1 MAAMA
6 ARPDAPTVLATVQ
19 AALARAEVTAPL
31 AAWAHLDVGGAVER
45 ARALDEQ
52 AQAGTQAAGAL
63 HGLPVG
69 IKDLIDTADQPTQY
83 GSPAYAGHRPARDA
97 EVVRRLRAAGAVVLG
112 KTVTTEHALFHPGPT
127 RNPHDP
133 LRSPGGSSS
142 GSAAAV
148 AAGVVPVALGT
159 QTAGSV
165 LRPASFCG
173 VVGAKPT
180 FGVVPTDG
188 VKPCAPS
195 LDTVGVLAADPGLA
209 AAVLGVLA
217 GDPGRFRPR
226 VPDRALRIG
235 LCRTPWWSALEPGVG
250 AAIEAG
256 AQRLARGHH
265 EVVEVAAP
273 AGFEALAP
281 AQEAVMAAE
290 VRSSLAADVA
300 RAPDALSDTLRA
312 YLERAA
318 TLAPGAPEATAL
330 AQRWR
335 ARSAQLFAGVDVLL
349 TPAALG
355 EAPPLSAGST
365 GDPLPCRAFTL
376 LGVPTVAIPGL
387 VGPAG
392 LPLGVQ
398 LVAPFGEDGLVLGAA
413 VSVGAVLG
421 G

>member
-1 MAAMA
+1 MAAP
-6 ARPDAPTVLATVQ
+6 PDHAPTVLATAQ
-19 AALARAEVTAPL
+19 AALARAEVTAGL
-31 AAWAHLDVGGAVER
+31 AAWAHLDVHGAPAR
-45 ARALDEQ
+45 ARELD
-52 AQAGTQAAGAL
+52 AVLDAGVL

-69 IKDLIDTADQPTQY
+69 VKDLIDTADQPTEY
-83 GSPAYAGHRPARDA
+83 GSAAYAGHRPVRDA

-173 VVGAKPT
+173 VVGVKPT
-180 FGVVPTDG
+180 FGLVPTDG
-188 VKPCAPS
+188 IKPCAPS
-195 LDTVGVLAADPGLA
+195 LDTVGVLAADAGLA

-217 GDPGRFRPR
+217 DDPERFRPR
-226 VPDRALRIG
+226 VPDRPLRIG
-235 LCRTPWWSALEPGVG
+235 SWRTPWWSALEPGAG

-256 AQRLARGHH
+256 VGRLARGRF
-265 EVVEVAAP
+265 EVVEVVAP
-273 AGFEALAP
+273 EGFDALVG
-281 AQEAVMAAE
+281 AQEALMAAE
-290 VRSSLAADVA
+290 VLEALAGED
-300 RAPDALSDTLRA
+300 PDALSDTLRA
-312 YLERAA
+312 YLQRAA
-318 TLAPGAPEATAL
+318 KLAPGAPEAATL
-330 AQRWR
+330 AERWR
-335 ARSAQLFAGVDVLL
+335 ARLPELFAGVDVLL
-349 TPAALG
+349 VPAALG

-376 LGVPTVAIPGL
+376 LGVPTVAVPGL
-387 VGPAG
+387 VGPHG

-398 LVAPFGEDGLVLGAA
+398 VVAPWGQDGLALGAA
-413 VSVGAVLG
+413 TSIGAVLAG
-421 G
+421 

>member
-1 MAAMA
+1 MVAH
-6 ARPDAPTVLATVQ
+6 PDAPTALAAVR

-31 AAWAHLDVGGAVER
+31 SAWAHLDVDGALVR
-45 ARALDEQ
+45 ARALD
-52 AQAGTQAAGAL
+52 AQRAASPEHAGTL
-63 HGLPVG
+63 HGLPIGV
-69 IKDLIDTADQPTQY
+69 KDLIDTADQPTEY
-83 GSPAYAGHRPARDA
+83 GSPAYRGHRPPRDA

-173 VVGAKPT
+173 VVGVKPT
-180 FGVVPTDG
+180 YGVVPTHG

-195 LDTVGVLAADPGLA
+195 LDTVGVLAADAGLA

-217 GDPGRFRPR
+217 DDPERFRPR
-226 VPDRALRIG
+226 VPDRPLRIG
-235 LCRTPWWSALEPGVG
+235 ICRTPWWSALEPGAG

-256 AQRLARGHH
+256 ADRLAGGRF
-265 EVVEVAAP
+265 EVVEVVAP
-273 AGFEALAP
+273 DGFDALVG
-281 AQEAVMAAE
+281 AQEAVMGAE
-290 VRSSLAADVA
+290 VRASLAGED
-300 RAPDALSDTLRA
+300 PDTLSDTLRA
-312 YLERAA
+312 YLQRAA
-318 TLAPGAPEATAL
+318 QLAPGAPDAAAL
-330 AQRWR
+330 AERWR
-335 ARSAQLFAGVDVLL
+335 ARLPELFAGVDVLL

-365 GDPLPCRAFTL
+365 GDPLPCRVWTL
-376 LGVPTVAIPGL
+376 LGVPTVSVPGL
-387 VGPAG
+387 VGRDG

-398 LVAPFGEDGLVLGAA
+398 LVAPWGEDGLVLGAA
-413 VSVGAVLG
+413 TSIGAVLAG
-421 G
+421 